1 MKMPP
6 LWRHFCTL
14 NMIILSL
21 MQRREYGVKERI
33 LAVLLALVLL
43 LCGCEPQQEEISQP
57 ESSESS
63 SVESRPEQSAPE
75 VSEEI
80 TFLRENFPRIDGS
93 TSLIPLEAG
102 IRAAIFGKSIE
113 QAEKDVAHTTTWGS
127 FKRLLSGDADI
138 IFSTPISAEQ
148 QKMADEAGVKLEQV
162 PVVKEAFVFVVNA
175 KNPVDALSQQ
185 QIKDIY
191 SGKITNWKQVGGS
204 DEPIVAYQR
213 NTDSGSQ
220 NYMIDF
226 MGETPLMD
234 APTELRPGSMGGLM
248 DVIAPNDGSL
258 GSIGYSVYAY
268 AADMYG
274 TGDNIKFIKVDG
286 AAPTKETIIS
296 GEYPLSSYN
305 YAIFRADEPEK
316 GAVRRLAEWMT
327 SYDGQLAAAKAGY
340 ATVED
345 IGFDYEESTMAK
357 YAAVGTGMKYPGS
370 VPSYEFVPAGE
381 AFDWNIY
388 NFREQGSYEP
398 LFIADENLR
407 TEVKK
412 FIAESAAKVTEDY
425 DAMMKFIDVNTEGD
439 GEWKTYSAGITYP
452 YGNAQIDGE
461 KYAVIATVKN
471 GYLSVAVTMGYT
483 YNVQD
488 GYDRYYRTE
497 TAVWEMLSGKRL
509 APEELF
515 YEGVD
520 IAKALNDYVN
530 ARSHTASDWREGPIE
545 FKTDFTGL
553 TESGWHITADTI
565 YFDND
570 NPYFLEGYAFSL
582 DELPDGIM
590 VTEQP
595 RETGSALANG
605 VTEAKRFR
613 EVLSTKEGK
622 LLGGDNY
629 GTYYLLKEDSY
640 PGAKKI
646 NKFIEDYLNKYGTNE
661 AVYGYYKGLGLDP
674 DAEGNYFDPGSFDS
688 YIRDFGGKYICFIS
702 LEPTL
707 EVDNNRGDYTS
718 TTYYYKYSKVVF
730 FDSQTGE
737 EIDWRDMIS
746 DEYENAKGS
755 NYKRKSYDDKERY
768 KLRWVDDGDDGFTFS
783 FEDFSLYL
791 TVPHEY
797 INW

>member
-1 MKMPP
+1 MKTAKK
-6 LWRHFCTL
+6 LTAIVL
-14 NMIILSL
+14 ASL
-21 MQRREYGVKERI
+21 
-33 LAVLLALVLL
+33 LL
-43 LCGCEPQQEEISQP
+43 LCGCAPQQQEESFVP
-57 ESSESS
+57 ESGESS
-63 SVESRPEQSAPE
+63 LQEESTQ
-75 VSEEI
+75 EI
-80 TFLRENFPRIDGS
+80 GDVREFLRKNFPNLDGS

-102 IRAAIFGKSIE
+102 IRAEIFGISIE
-113 QAEKDVAHTTTWGS
+113 EAQKYVVHSTTWGS
-127 FKRLLSGDADI
+127 FYNLLEGKADM
-138 IFSTPISAEQ
+138 IFSTPISEEQ
-148 QKMADEAGVKLEQV
+148 QKAAAEAGVELEQV
-162 PVVKEAFVFVVNA
+162 PVVKEAFVFLVNA
-175 KNPVDALSQQ
+175 KNPVDSLTQQ

-204 DEPIVAYQR
+204 DEPIIAYQR
-213 NTDSGSQ
+213 NRDSGSQ

-226 MGETPLMD
+226 MGETPLME

-286 AAPTKETIIS
+286 VAPTKETIIS

-305 YAIFRADEPEK
+305 YAIFRADEPEE

-345 IGFDYEESTMAK
+345 IGFDYSQSALKKYEAK
-357 YAAVGTGMKYPGS
+357 GTGMKYPGS

-412 FIAESAAKVTEDY
+412 FIDESAARVTEDY
-425 DAMMKFIDVNTEGD
+425 DAMMKLIDASTQDD
-439 GEWKTYSAGITYP
+439 GEWKAYSEGITHP

-488 GYDRYYRTE
+488 DCNRYYCTE
-497 TAVWEMLSGKRL
+497 TAVWDMLSGKRL

-515 YEGVD
+515 YDGVD
-520 IAKALNDYVN
+520 IAKVINEYISVE
-530 ARSHTASDWREGPIE
+530 TQREEDMFIGSY
-545 FKTDFTGL
+545 KMKADFAGL
-553 TESGWHITADTI
+553 TESGWHLTADAI

-570 NPYFLEGYAFSL
+570 NPYFAYGYKFSL
-582 DELPDGIM
+582 ADLPDDVM
-590 VTEQP
+590 VTKQP
-595 RETGSALANG
+595 REMGSALANG

-646 NKFIEDYLNKYGTNE
+646 NKFIEDYVKKYGTNE

-674 DAEGNYFDPGSFDS
+674 DAEGSYFELGSFSSRIKDL
-688 YIRDFGGKYICFIS
+688 GGKYIWFRS
-702 LEPTL
+702 MHPTL
-707 EVDNNRGDYTS
+707 SVDNNRGDYTS
-718 TTYYYKYSKVVF
+718 TEYDYPYSKIAF
-730 FDSQTGE
+730 FNTQTGE

-746 DEYENAKGS
+746 DEYENVEGS
-755 NYKRKSYDDKERY
+755 RYKRKFYDNKDYY
-768 KLRWVDDGDDGFTFS
+768 KIRWIYDGDDGVSFS
-783 FEDFSLYL
+783 FEGFSDSL
-791 TVPHEY
+791 TIPHEY

>member
-1 MKMPP
+1 M
-6 LWRHFCTL
+6 
-14 NMIILSL
+14 
-21 MQRREYGVKERI
+21 KERI
-33 LAVLLALVLL
+33 LAVLLALALL

-63 SVESRPEQSAPE
+63 SVESRPEQIAPE

-127 FKRLLSGDADI
+127 FKRLLSGDADM

-162 PVVKEAFVFVVNA
+162 PVVKEAFVFAVNA
-175 KNPVDALSQQ
+175 KNPVDALSRQ

-204 DEPIVAYQR
+204 DEPIIAYQR

-226 MGETPLMD
+226 MGETPLME

-305 YAIFRADEPEK
+305 YAIFRADEPEE

-345 IGFDYEESTMAK
+345 IGFDYSQSVLKKYEAK
-357 YAAVGTGMKYPGS
+357 GTGIAYPGS
-370 VPSYEFVPAGE
+370 VPPYEYDIEFKKE
-381 AFDWNIY
+381 
-388 NFREQGSYEP
+388 REYE
-398 LFIADENLR
+398 
-407 TEVKK
+407 
-412 FIAESAAKVTEDY
+412 
-425 DAMMKFIDVNTEGD
+425 
-439 GEWKTYSAGITYP
+439 
-452 YGNAQIDGE
+452 GE
-461 KYAVIATVKN
+461 KYFRYSDAYTFEQRENGTYNAGFICDKELRREVENFVNEAVKTVSADEENMQKFIEKSCSLESGDPSHWYGTYLTPRGLVTEAEIKN
-471 GYLSVAVTMGYT
+471 GYLSVYVGLSYYVEIQEGYE
-483 YNVQD
+483 
-488 GYDRYYRTE
+488 RFYRSE
-497 TAVWEMLSGKRL
+497 TAVWDMISGKRL
-509 APEELF
+509 APEGLF
-515 YEGVD
+515 YDGVD
-520 IAKALNDYVN
+520 IAKVINEYISVE
-530 ARSHTASDWREGPIE
+530 TQREEDMFIGSY
-545 FKTDFTGL
+545 KMKADFAGL
-553 TESGWHITADTI
+553 TEGGWHLTADAI

-570 NPYFLEGYAFSL
+570 NPYFAYGYKFSL
-582 DELPDGIM
+582 ADLPDDVM
-590 VTEQP
+590 VTKQP
-595 RETGSALANG
+595 RAVGTRARMIEES
-605 VTEAKRFR
+605 KRFR
-613 EVLSTKEGK
+613 VINTTTHWVISDDDFYTYE
-622 LLGGDNY
+622 LLC
-629 GTYYLLKEDSY
+629 EDSY

-646 NKFIEDYLNKYGTNE
+646 NEFIE
-661 AVYGYYKGLGLDP
+661 
-674 DAEGNYFDPGSFDS
+674 S
-688 YIRDFGGKYICFIS
+688 YIKENFTEEKVRKYFAGKNVDIDSDDVYFELGGTDFYTTDLGGKYINF
-702 LEPTL
+702 
-707 EVDNNRGDYTS
+707 YTGELVAIRMDKIDGS
-718 TTYYYKYSKVVF
+718 YVESKFTYPYSCDVY
-730 FDSQTGE
+730 FDPQTGE
-737 EIDWRDMIS
+737 QID
-746 DEYENAKGS
+746 S
-755 NYKRKSYDDKERY
+755 NNVERY
-768 KLRWVDDGDDGFTFS
+768 S
-783 FEDFSLYL
+783 
-791 TVPHEY
+791 
-797 INW
+797 

>member
-1 MKMPP
+1 M
-6 LWRHFCTL
+6 
-14 NMIILSL
+14 
-21 MQRREYGVKERI
+21 KERI
-33 LAVLLALVLL
+33 LAVLLAFALL

-57 ESSESS
+57 ESSKSS

-162 PVVKEAFVFVVNA
+162 PVVKEAFVFAVNA
-175 KNPVDALSQQ
+175 KNPVDALSRQ

-204 DEPIVAYQR
+204 DEPIIAYQR

-226 MGETPLMD
+226 MGETPLME

-305 YAIFRADEPEK
+305 YAIFRADEPEE

-345 IGFDYEESTMAK
+345 IGFDYSQSALKKYEAK
-357 YAAVGTGMKYPGS
+357 GTGIAYPGS
-370 VPSYEFVPAGE
+370 VPPYEYDIEFKKE
-381 AFDWNIY
+381 C
-388 NFREQGSYEP
+388 EYE
-398 LFIADENLR
+398 
-407 TEVKK
+407 
-412 FIAESAAKVTEDY
+412 
-425 DAMMKFIDVNTEGD
+425 
-439 GEWKTYSAGITYP
+439 
-452 YGNAQIDGE
+452 GE
-461 KYAVIATVKN
+461 KYFRYSDAYTFEQRENGTYNAGFICDKELRREVENFVNEAVKTVSADEENMQKFIEKSCSLESGDPSHWYGTYLTPRGLVTEAEIKN
-471 GYLSVAVTMGYT
+471 GYLSVYVGLSYYVEIQEGYE
-483 YNVQD
+483 
-488 GYDRYYRTE
+488 RFYRSE
-497 TAVWEMLSGKRL
+497 TAVWDMISGKRL

-520 IAKALNDYVN
+520 IAKVINEYISVE
-530 ARSHTASDWREGPIE
+530 TQREEDMFIGSYKM
-545 FKTDFTGL
+545 KTDFAGL
-553 TESGWHITADTI
+553 TEGGWHLTADAI

-570 NPYFLEGYAFSL
+570 NPYFAYGYKFSL
-582 DELPDGIM
+582 ADLPDDVM
-590 VTEQP
+590 VTKQP
-595 RETGSALANG
+595 RAVGTRARMIEES
-605 VTEAKRFR
+605 KRFR
-613 EVLSTKEGK
+613 VINTTTHGVISDDDFCTYE
-622 LLGGDNY
+622 LLY
-629 GTYYLLKEDSY
+629 EDSY

-646 NKFIEDYLNKYGTNE
+646 NEFIENYVKENFTREKVKEYFAGKNVDIDSDNVYFELGGT
-661 AVYGYYKGLGLDP
+661 
-674 DAEGNYFDPGSFDS
+674 
-688 YIRDFGGKYICFIS
+688 DFYTTDLGGKYINFSAGKLVAIRMDKIDGS
-702 LEPTL
+702 YVE
-707 EVDNNRGDYTS
+707 S
-718 TTYYYKYSKVVF
+718 SFTYPYSCNVY
-730 FDSQTGE
+730 FDPQTGE
-737 EIDWRDMIS
+737 QID
-746 DEYENAKGS
+746 S
-755 NYKRKSYDDKERY
+755 NNVERY
-768 KLRWVDDGDDGFTFS
+768 S
-783 FEDFSLYL
+783 
-791 TVPHEY
+791 
-797 INW
+797 

>member
-1 MKMPP
+1 M
-6 LWRHFCTL
+6 
-14 NMIILSL
+14 
-21 MQRREYGVKERI
+21 KERI

-63 SVESRPEQSAPE
+63 SVESTPEQSTPE

-102 IRAAIFGKSIE
+102 VRAAIFGKSFDE
-113 QAEKDVAHTTTWGS
+113 AQKDVVHSTTWGS

-175 KNPVDALSQQ
+175 KNPVDALTRQ

-204 DEPIVAYQR
+204 DEPIIAYQR

-226 MGETPLMD
+226 MGETPLME
-234 APTELRPGSMGGLM
+234 APTELRPGSMSGLM

-274 TGDNIKFIKVDG
+274 TGSDIKFIKVDG

-305 YAIFRADEPEK
+305 YAIFRADEPKE

-345 IGFDYEESTMAK
+345 IGFDYSQSAPKKYEAK
-357 YAAVGTGMKYPGS
+357 GTGIAYPGS
-370 VPSYEFVPAGE
+370 VPPYEYDIEFKKE
-381 AFDWNIY
+381 
-388 NFREQGSYEP
+388 REYE
-398 LFIADENLR
+398 
-407 TEVKK
+407 
-412 FIAESAAKVTEDY
+412 
-425 DAMMKFIDVNTEGD
+425 
-439 GEWKTYSAGITYP
+439 
-452 YGNAQIDGE
+452 GE
-461 KYAVIATVKN
+461 KYFRYSDAYTFEQRENGTYNAGFICDKELRREVENFVNEAVKTVSADEENMQKFIEKSCSLESGDPSYWYGTYLTPRGLVTEAEIKN
-471 GYLSVAVTMGYT
+471 GYLSVYVGLSYYVEIQEGYE
-483 YNVQD
+483 
-488 GYDRYYRTE
+488 RFYRSE
-497 TAVWEMLSGKRL
+497 TAVWDMISGKRL

-515 YEGVD
+515 YDGVD
-520 IAKALNDYVN
+520 IAKVINEYISVETL
-530 ARSHTASDWREGPIE
+530 REEDMFIGSYKMKE
-545 FKTDFTGL
+545 DFAGL
-553 TESGWHITADTI
+553 TESGWHLTADAI

-570 NPYFLEGYAFSL
+570 NPYFAYGYKFSL
-582 DELPDGIM
+582 ADLPDDVM
-590 VTEQP
+590 VTKQP
-595 RETGSALANG
+595 RAVGTRARMIEES
-605 VTEAKRFR
+605 KRFR
-613 EVLSTKEGK
+613 VINTTTHGVKSDDDFCTYE
-622 LLGGDNY
+622 LLY
-629 GTYYLLKEDSY
+629 EDSY

-646 NKFIEDYLNKYGTNE
+646 NEFIE
-661 AVYGYYKGLGLDP
+661 
-674 DAEGNYFDPGSFDS
+674 S
-688 YIRDFGGKYICFIS
+688 YIKENFTEEKVRKYFAGKNVDIDSDNVYFELGGTDFYTTDLGGKYINFSAGELVAIRMDKIDGS
-702 LEPTL
+702 YVE
-707 EVDNNRGDYTS
+707 S
-718 TTYYYKYSKVVF
+718 KFTYPYSCDVY
-730 FDSQTGE
+730 FDPQTGE
-737 EIDWRDMIS
+737 QID
-746 DEYENAKGS
+746 S
-755 NYKRKSYDDKERY
+755 NNVERY
-768 KLRWVDDGDDGFTFS
+768 S
-783 FEDFSLYL
+783 
-791 TVPHEY
+791 
-797 INW
+797 

>member
-1 MKMPP
+1 M
-6 LWRHFCTL
+6 
-14 NMIILSL
+14 
-21 MQRREYGVKERI
+21 KERI
-33 LAVLLALVLL
+33 LAVLLAFALL
-43 LCGCEPQQEEISQP
+43 LCGCTPQREEISQP

-63 SVESRPEQSAPE
+63 SVESTPEQSAQE

-102 IRAAIFGKSIE
+102 VRAAIFGKSFDE
-113 QAEKDVAHTTTWGS
+113 AQKDVVHSTTWGS
-127 FKRLLSGDADI
+127 FKNLLGGDADI

-226 MGETPLMD
+226 MGETPLME
-234 APTELRPGSMGGLM
+234 APTELRPGSMSGLM

-305 YAIFRADEPEK
+305 YAIFRADEPEE

-345 IGFDYEESTMAK
+345 IGFDYSQSVLKKYEAK
-357 YAAVGTGMKYPGS
+357 GTGIAYPGS
-370 VPSYEFVPAGE
+370 VPPYEYDIEFKKE
-381 AFDWNIY
+381 
-388 NFREQGSYEP
+388 REYE
-398 LFIADENLR
+398 
-407 TEVKK
+407 
-412 FIAESAAKVTEDY
+412 
-425 DAMMKFIDVNTEGD
+425 
-439 GEWKTYSAGITYP
+439 
-452 YGNAQIDGE
+452 GE
-461 KYAVIATVKN
+461 KYFRYSDAYTFEQRENGTYNAGFICDKELRREVENFVNEAVKTVSADEENMQKFIEKSCSLESGDPSHWYGTYLTPRGLVTEAEIKN
-471 GYLSVAVTMGYT
+471 GYLSVYVGLSYYVEIQEGYE
-483 YNVQD
+483 
-488 GYDRYYRTE
+488 RFYRSE
-497 TAVWEMLSGKRL
+497 TAVWDMISGKRL

-515 YEGVD
+515 YDGVD
-520 IAKALNDYVN
+520 IAKVINEYISVE
-530 ARSHTASDWREGPIE
+530 TQREEDMFIGSY
-545 FKTDFTGL
+545 KMKADFAGL
-553 TESGWHITADTI
+553 TEGGWHLTADAI

-570 NPYFLEGYAFSL
+570 NPYFAYGYKFSL
-582 DELPDGIM
+582 ADLPDDVM
-590 VTEQP
+590 VTKQP
-595 RETGSALANG
+595 RAVGTRARMIEES
-605 VTEAKRFR
+605 KRFR
-613 EVLSTKEGK
+613 VINTTTHGVISDDDFCTYE
-622 LLGGDNY
+622 LLY
-629 GTYYLLKEDSY
+629 EDSY

-646 NKFIEDYLNKYGTNE
+646 NEFIE
-661 AVYGYYKGLGLDP
+661 
-674 DAEGNYFDPGSFDS
+674 S
-688 YIRDFGGKYICFIS
+688 YIKENFTEEKVRKYFAGKNVDIDSDDVYFELGGTDFYTTDLGGKYINF
-702 LEPTL
+702 
-707 EVDNNRGDYTS
+707 YTGELVAIRMDKIDGS
-718 TTYYYKYSKVVF
+718 YVESKFTYPYSCDVY
-730 FDSQTGE
+730 FDPQTGE
-737 EIDWRDMIS
+737 QID
-746 DEYENAKGS
+746 S
-755 NYKRKSYDDKERY
+755 NNVERY
-768 KLRWVDDGDDGFTFS
+768 S
-783 FEDFSLYL
+783 
-791 TVPHEY
+791 
-797 INW
+797 

>member
-1 MKMPP
+1 M
-6 LWRHFCTL
+6 
-14 NMIILSL
+14 
-21 MQRREYGVKERI
+21 KERI
-33 LAVLLALVLL
+33 LAVLLALALL

-63 SVESRPEQSAPE
+63 SVESGPEQSAPE

-175 KNPVDALSQQ
+175 KNPVDALSRQ

-204 DEPIVAYQR
+204 DEPIIAYQR

-305 YAIFRADEPEK
+305 YAIFRADEPEE

-340 ATVED
+340 ATVEN
-345 IGFDYEESTMAK
+345 IGFDYSQSVLKKYEAK
-357 YAAVGTGMKYPGS
+357 GTGIAYPGS
-370 VPSYEFVPAGE
+370 VPPYEYDIEFKKEREYEGKKYFRYSDAYTFEQRENGTYNAGFICDKELRREVENFVNE
-381 AFDWNIY
+381 AVKTV
-388 NFREQGSYEP
+388 S
-398 LFIADENLR
+398 ADEENMQ
-407 TEVKK
+407 K
-412 FIAESAAKVTEDY
+412 FIEKSCSLESGDPSHWYGTYLTPRGLVTE
-425 DAMMKFIDVNTEGD
+425 AEI
-439 GEWKTYSAGITYP
+439 
-452 YGNAQIDGE
+452 
-461 KYAVIATVKN
+461 KN
-471 GYLSVAVTMGYT
+471 GYLSVYVGLSYYVEIQEGYE
-483 YNVQD
+483 
-488 GYDRYYRTE
+488 RFYRSE
-497 TAVWEMLSGKRL
+497 TAVWDMISGKRL
-509 APEELF
+509 APEGLF

-520 IAKALNDYVN
+520 IAKVINEYISVE
-530 ARSHTASDWREGPIE
+530 TQREEDMFIGSY
-545 FKTDFTGL
+545 KMKADFAGL
-553 TESGWHITADTI
+553 TEGGWHLTADAI

-570 NPYFLEGYAFSL
+570 NPYFAYGYKFSL
-582 DELPDGIM
+582 ADLPDDAM
-590 VTEQP
+590 VTKQP
-595 RETGSALANG
+595 RAVGTRARMIEES
-605 VTEAKRFR
+605 KRFR
-613 EVLSTKEGK
+613 VINTTTHGVKSDDDFCTYE
-622 LLGGDNY
+622 LLY
-629 GTYYLLKEDSY
+629 EDSY

-646 NKFIEDYLNKYGTNE
+646 NEFIE
-661 AVYGYYKGLGLDP
+661 
-674 DAEGNYFDPGSFDS
+674 S
-688 YIRDFGGKYICFIS
+688 YIKENFTEEKVRKYFAGKNVDIDSDDVYFELGGADFYTTDLGGKYINF
-702 LEPTL
+702 
-707 EVDNNRGDYTS
+707 S
-718 TTYYYKYSKVVF
+718 TGELVAIRMDKIDGSYVESKFTYPYSCDVY
-730 FDSQTGE
+730 FDPQTGE
-737 EIDWRDMIS
+737 QID
-746 DEYENAKGS
+746 S
-755 NYKRKSYDDKERY
+755 NNVERY
-768 KLRWVDDGDDGFTFS
+768 S
-783 FEDFSLYL
+783 
-791 TVPHEY
+791 
-797 INW
+797 

>member
-1 MKMPP
+1 M
-6 LWRHFCTL
+6 
-14 NMIILSL
+14 
-21 MQRREYGVKERI
+21 KERI
-33 LAVLLALVLL
+33 LAVLFALALL
-43 LCGCEPQQEEISQP
+43 LCGCTLQREEISQP

-63 SVESRPEQSAPE
+63 SVESTPEQSTPE

-127 FKRLLSGDADI
+127 FKRLLSGDADM

-148 QKMADEAGVKLEQV
+148 QKMADEAGIKLEQV

-204 DEPIVAYQR
+204 DEPIIAYQR
-213 NTDSGSQ
+213 NMDSGSQ

-226 MGETPLMD
+226 MGETPLME

-274 TGDNIKFIKVDG
+274 TGSDIKFIKVDG

-305 YAIFRADEPEK
+305 YAIFRADEPEE

-345 IGFDYEESTMAK
+345 IGFDYSQSALKKYEAK
-357 YAAVGTGMKYPGS
+357 GTGIAYPGS
-370 VPSYEFVPAGE
+370 VPPYEYDIEFKKE
-381 AFDWNIY
+381 
-388 NFREQGSYEP
+388 REYE
-398 LFIADENLR
+398 
-407 TEVKK
+407 
-412 FIAESAAKVTEDY
+412 
-425 DAMMKFIDVNTEGD
+425 
-439 GEWKTYSAGITYP
+439 
-452 YGNAQIDGE
+452 GE
-461 KYAVIATVKN
+461 KYFRYSDAYTFEQRENGTYNAWFICDKELRREVENFVNEAVKTVSADEENMQKFIEKSCSLESGDPSHWYGTYITPRGLVTEAEIKN
-471 GYLSVAVTMGYT
+471 GYLSVYVGLSYYVEIQEGYE
-483 YNVQD
+483 
-488 GYDRYYRTE
+488 RFYRSE
-497 TAVWEMLSGKRL
+497 TAVWDMISGKRL

-520 IAKALNDYVN
+520 IAKVINEYISVE
-530 ARSHTASDWREGPIE
+530 TQREEDMFIGSY
-545 FKTDFTGL
+545 KMKADFAGL
-553 TESGWHITADTI
+553 TEGGWHLTADAI

-570 NPYFLEGYAFSL
+570 NPYFAYGYKFSL
-582 DELPDGIM
+582 ADLPDDAM
-590 VTEQP
+590 VTKQP
-595 RETGSALANG
+595 RAVGTRARMIEES
-605 VTEAKRFR
+605 KRFR
-613 EVLSTKEGK
+613 VINTTTHGVISDDDFYTYE
-622 LLGGDNY
+622 LLY
-629 GTYYLLKEDSY
+629 EDSY

-646 NKFIEDYLNKYGTNE
+646 NEFIE
-661 AVYGYYKGLGLDP
+661 
-674 DAEGNYFDPGSFDS
+674 S
-688 YIRDFGGKYICFIS
+688 YIKENFTEEKVRKYFAGKNVDIDSDDVYFELGGADFYTTDLGGKYINF
-702 LEPTL
+702 
-707 EVDNNRGDYTS
+707 S
-718 TTYYYKYSKVVF
+718 TGELVAIRMDKIDGSYVESKFTYPYSCDVY
-730 FDSQTGE
+730 FDPQTGE
-737 EIDWRDMIS
+737 QID
-746 DEYENAKGS
+746 S
-755 NYKRKSYDDKERY
+755 NNVERY
-768 KLRWVDDGDDGFTFS
+768 S
-783 FEDFSLYL
+783 
-791 TVPHEY
+791 
-797 INW
+797 